1 VGEGAGLADAD
12 DDDEDDVRA
21 GLAGA
26 DEDDDVRAG
35 LADAGAAAD
44 NLRWRCPDPPQP
56 LLSAATKTTP
66 IRMLRLTG
74 TR

>member
-1 VGEGAGLADAD
+1 MGEGAGLAGAD
-12 DDDEDDVRA
+12 DEGDGDERA

-26 DEDDDVRAG
+26 GDDDVGAG
-35 LADAGAAAD
+35 LADAGAATD
-44 NLRWRCPDPPQP
+44 PLRWRCPDPPQP